1 MNRFAA
7 LACVALAFALPA
19 RFAAATVIN
28 FDDTAP
34 ISGAAVTSY
43 FAAHGI
49 TLTTSTGGQV
59 IFDASGN
66 GGQTP
71 APSAPNIFGVGGS
84 LGPIFYSFGFASPV
98 SSFSFTSVGLGSSS
112 TMAAWTMTAF
122 DSSNTQL
129 GQINQNFIHFP
140 GTPQATWTLTGNI
153 SHVDFMSNVQG
164 FAGSSLLMDNVSFTP
179 APSVPEPG
187 SLLLMG
193 AALAGL
199 GFGRRTVRTA

>member
-1 MNRFAA
+1 MKRLAA
-7 LACVALAFALPA
+7 LACLALSLALPA
-19 RFAAATVIN
+19 SFALATVIN

-34 ISGAAVTSY
+34 ISDGAVTSY

-84 LGPIFYSFGFASPV
+84 LGPIFYTFGFASPV
-98 SSFSFTSVGLGSSS
+98 SSFSFTSVGLGNSS
-112 TMAAWTMTAF
+112 TMAAWTATAF
-122 DSSNTQL
+122 DSNNTQL
-129 GQINQNFIHFP
+129 GFINQNFIHGP
-140 GTPQATWTLTGNI
+140 GTPQTTWTLTGNI

-164 FAGSSLLMDNVSFTP
+164 FAGSSLLMDNVTFTP
-179 APSVPEPG
+179 SVSVPEPG
-187 SLLLMG
+187 SLLLIG
-193 AALAGL
+193 AALAGF
-199 GFGRRTVRTA
+199 GFARRRRD